1 MLGEDKIQEIL
12 ISEEMIQKRVKDLG
26 TEISKDYEMRDL
38 IIISI
43 LKGGVYFLTDL
54 TKAITIPHVID
65 FMVVSSY
72 GDSQETSGIV
82 RLVKDLKEDIR
93 HRHVILIEDIID
105 TGLTVDYLLK
115 NLQTRGPASIEV
127 CSFLSKPSR
136 RKIEVPVKYLGYEV
150 PDKFVVGYGLDYK
163 QQYRNLPFICV
174 FKPAVYAEDEM

>member
-1 MLGEDKIQEIL
+1 MFADSKIQRVL
-12 ISEEMIQKRVKDLG
+12 ISEEMIQARVKELG
-26 TEISKDYEMRDL
+26 AEISRDYEGRDL
-38 IIISI
+38 IIVSI

-54 TKAITIPHVID
+54 TRSINIPHVID

-93 HRHVILIEDIID
+93 RRHVILIEDIID
-105 TGLTVDYLLK
+105 TGLTLDYLLK
-115 NLQTRGPASIEV
+115 NLKAREPASIEV

-150 PDKFVVGYGLDYK
+150 PDEFAVGYGLDYK
-163 QQYRNLPFICV
+163 QKYRNLPFICV
-174 FKPAVYAEDEM
+174 FKPDLE

>member
-1 MLGEDKIQEIL
+1 MFEEKIEKIL
-12 ISEEMIQKRVKDLG
+12 ITQEMIQKRVKELG
-26 TEISKDYEMRDL
+26 AEISADYDGKNVVV
-38 IIISI
+38 ISI

-54 TKAITIPHVID
+54 TRAMTIPHVID

-93 HRHVILIEDIID
+93 HRHVVLIEDIID

-115 NLQTRGPASIEV
+115 NLKTREPASIEV

-136 RKIEVPVKYLGYEV
+136 RKIDVPVKYLGYEV
-150 PDKFVVGYGLDYK
+150 PDQFVVGYGLDYR
-163 QQYRNLPFICV
+163 QQYRHLPFVCV
-174 FKPAVYAEDEM
+174 FKS

>member
-26 TEISKDYEMRDL
+26 TEISKDYETRDL

-54 TKAITIPHVID
+54 TKAMTIPHIID

-105 TGLTVDYLLK
+105 TGLTVDFLLK

-136 RKIEVPVKYLGYEV
+136 RKIEVPIKYLGYEV
-150 PDKFVVGYGLDYK
+150 PDKFVVGYGLDFK
-163 QQYRNLPFICV
+163 QLYRNLPFICV
-174 FKPAVYAEDEM
+174 LKPEVYAGEI